1 MKKFY
6 LKYRHILPVI
16 LYMAVYLIWFFH
28 LERTVT
34 SYRIIHTAIDDR
46 IPFIEA
52 FVVPYF
58 MWFGYVVFAV
68 GIAFFSDKEEYYKS
82 LVFLITG
89 MTVFLII
96 STLWPNGHHLRPA
109 VMPRYNIFTRM
120 ISHLYKTDTPTNL
133 WPSIHVYNS
142 IGAHLCVIHA
152 KWSKDKKWLCN
163 ISLLLCISIIM
174 STMFIK
180 QHSFFD
186 VFTAL
191 IMSAVMSV
199 VVYRDEVMAFYR
211 AHSKNRALEESIRRL
226 IFK

>member
-1 MKKFY
+1 M
-6 LKYRHILPVI
+6 PAI
-16 LYMAVYLIWFFH
+16 LYMAVYLVWFFH

-34 SYRIIHTAIDDR
+34 SYRIIHTALDDK
-46 IPFIEA
+46 IPFIEV

-58 MWFGYVVFAV
+58 MWFGYVVAAV
-68 GIAFFSDKEEYYKS
+68 AIAFFSDKEEYYKS
-82 LVFLITG
+82 LSFLITG
-89 MTVFLII
+89 MTVFLVI

-109 VMPRYNIFTRM
+109 VMPRDNVFTHM
-120 ISHLYKTDTPTNL
+120 VSNLYKTDTPTNL

-152 KWSKDKKWLCN
+152 KWSKDKRWLRN
-163 ISLLLCISIIM
+163 VSLVLCVAIIM

-191 IMSAVMSV
+191 IMSAVMATA
-199 VVYRDEVMAFYR
+199 VYRDEVMAFYR
-211 AHSKNRALEESIRRL
+211 AHSSAKDAAFDLKH
-226 IFK
+226 IFIK

>member
-1 MKKFY
+1 M
-6 LKYRHILPVI
+6 PAI
-16 LYMAVYLIWFFH
+16 LYMAVYLVWFFH

-34 SYRIIHTAIDDR
+34 SYRIIHTALDDK
-46 IPFIEA
+46 IPFIEV
-52 FVVPYF
+52 FVVPYL
-58 MWFGYVVFAV
+58 MWFGYVVAAV
-68 GIAFFSDKEEYYKS
+68 AIAFFSDKEEYYKS
-82 LVFLITG
+82 LTFLITG
-89 MTVFLII
+89 MTVFLVI

-109 VMPRYNIFTRM
+109 VMPRDNVFTHM
-120 ISHLYKTDTPTNL
+120 VSNLYKTDTPTNL

-152 KWSKDKKWLCN
+152 KWSKDKRWLRN
-163 ISLLLCISIIM
+163 VSLVLCVAIIM

-191 IMSAVMSV
+191 IMSAVMAT

-211 AHSKNRALEESIRRL
+211 AHSSSKDAAFDLKH
-226 IFK
+226 IFIK

>member
-1 MKKFY
+1 MKKLF
-6 LKYRHILPVI
+6 LKYRHIIPVI
-16 LYMAVYLIWFFH
+16 LYMAVYIVWFCH
-28 LERTVT
+28 LEKTVT
-34 SYRIIHTAIDDR
+34 SYRIIHTALDDK

-58 MWFGYVVFAV
+58 MWFGYVFFCV

-96 STLWPNGHHLRPA
+96 STLWPNGQHLRPA
-109 VMPRYNIFTRM
+109 VMPRDNIFTRM
-120 ISHLYKTDTPTNL
+120 VSQLYRTDTPTNL

-142 IGAHLCVIHA
+142 IGAHLCLIHA
-152 KWSKDKKWLCN
+152 EWSKDKRWLRNC
-163 ISLLLCISIIM
+163 SLTVCILIIM

-199 VVYRDEVMAFYR
+199 IVYRDEVMAFYR
-211 AHSKNRALEESIRRL
+211 AHSKDRVLEESIRHL